1 MGFVMVIVM
10 MQVKGRVFVGKGER
24 LKMKMYLTSSFF
36 TSVTVCAVV
45 E

>member
-1 MGFVMVIVM
+1 MGFVMVMVM

-24 LKMKMYLTSSFF
+24 LKMKMYLTSFF